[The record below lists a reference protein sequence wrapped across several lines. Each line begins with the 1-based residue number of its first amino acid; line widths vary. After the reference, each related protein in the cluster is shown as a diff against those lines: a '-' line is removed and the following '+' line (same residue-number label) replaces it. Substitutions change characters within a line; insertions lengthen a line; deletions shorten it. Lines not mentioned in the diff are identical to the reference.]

1 MAKYT
6 QKNDVDLA
14 WNRIR
19 REVGARAMLASQN
32 WREEK
37 LNEILPA
44 LQQQFEDGVH
54 AGELLELTAD
64 DIAWI
69 NNRLEI

>member
-1 MAKYT
+1 
-6 QKNDVDLA
+6 
-14 WNRIR
+14 
-19 REVGARAMLASQN
+19 MLASQN